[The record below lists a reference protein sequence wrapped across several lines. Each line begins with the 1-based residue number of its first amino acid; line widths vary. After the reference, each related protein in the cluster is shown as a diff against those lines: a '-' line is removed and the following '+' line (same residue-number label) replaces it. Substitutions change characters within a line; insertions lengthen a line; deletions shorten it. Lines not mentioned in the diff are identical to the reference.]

1 VIEIAP
7 SILAADLAELTSALH
22 IAELGGADLVHVDV
36 MDGHFV
42 PNLTFGAPMV
52 AALARH
58 TRLPLDVH
66 LMVSSPEHLLDDY
79 LASRPAR
86 LAVHLEATIHLDRL
100 LEVVR
105 AAGVRAGVAINPST
119 PAESLVDV
127 LHRADYVLLMS
138 VNPGFSGQAFLPHV
152 LSKAERLRGLI
163 DGLGLATTLEIDG
176 GVTLENAAA
185 CARAGIRT
193 LVAGSSVYKASTPTA
208 AIGEL
213 RQVAE
218 SGAP

>member
-7 SILAADLAELTSALH
+7 SILAADLADLAVALG
-22 IAELGGADLVHVDV
+22 IAEQGGADFVHVDV

-58 TRLPLDVH
+58 TQLPLDVH
-66 LMVSSPEHLLDDY
+66 LMVSNPERLLDDY

-86 LAVHLEATIHLDRL
+86 VAVHLETAPHLDRL

-105 AAGVRAGVAINPST
+105 HAGVQAGVAINPAT
-119 PAESLVDV
+119 PVESLVDV
-127 LHRADYVLLMS
+127 LHRADFVLLMS
-138 VNPGFSGQAFLPHV
+138 VNPGFSGQSFLPHV
-152 LSKAERLRGLI
+152 LDKARRLRDLI
-163 DGLGLATTLEIDG
+163 AARQVATTIEIDG
-176 GVTLENAAA
+176 GVTLANAAD
-185 CARAGIRT
+185 CARAGVRT
-193 LVAGSSVYKASTPTA
+193 LVAGSSVYNAPHPTA

-213 RQVAE
+213 RRVAE
-218 SGAP
+218 AGVS